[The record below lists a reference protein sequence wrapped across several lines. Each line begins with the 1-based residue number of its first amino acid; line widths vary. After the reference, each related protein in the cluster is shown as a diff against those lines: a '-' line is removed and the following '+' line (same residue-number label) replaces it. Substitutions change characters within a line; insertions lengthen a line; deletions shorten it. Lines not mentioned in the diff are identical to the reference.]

1 MAFKLSIWKQ
11 LLKWMLGAF
20 TWEFEPGS
28 WIHMSLHSYLKWLFK
43 AIICY
48 MFDGPNGTPEH
59 GPFNA
64 KAWHCMKKMITLK
77 SLFRYEWSDM
87 SIQLPGSNSQVKAP
101 SIHLK
106 SCFHFDNFNRY
117 WFHIVVRLLD
127 YLKLWN
133 SNHDAQRVRE
143 TFTFEVTI
151 HMSFTL
157 HCCMNHLRIL

>member
-1 MAFKLSIWKQ
+1 M
-11 LLKWMLGAF
+11 
-20 TWEFEPGS
+20 
-28 WIHMSLHSYLKWLFK
+28 LFK
-43 AIICY
+43 AILMQTIHNEKHMKICIGRTHALVY
-48 MFDGPNGTPEH
+48 HLDCQTCNRSLV
-59 GPFNA
+59 
-64 KAWHCMKKMITLK
+64 KAFLAALPDLH
-77 SLFRYEWSDM
+77 FGNVNRYEWSDM

-117 WFHIVVRLLD
+117 WFHIVVWLLD